1 MAFNCKCLQRV
12 EQEAS
17 TVVPMDVREGLAA
30 LITDGELYL
39 AVRQGAPNKSP
50 GWNGITFEYYIMY
63 WAVNKDIMLIF
74 YNQMVQQTKITAAQ
88 KQGCYCAFQKKTP
101 MEPESYS
108 LSLFSTETTSFRCVF
123 WRIVCDKLSTVV
135 CPSQYCGMSSRTMF
149 DAIAVIHESLA

>member
-88 KQGCYCAFQKKTP
+88 KQGCYCAFQKKHQWNRRVTACHCSQP
-101 MEPESYS
+101 RLRASAAYFGESYATNCQQWFAPVS
-108 LSLFSTETTSFRCVF
+108 
-123 WRIVCDKLSTVV
+123 IVGCQAEPCS
-135 CPSQYCGMSSRTMF
+135 MR
-149 DAIAVIHESLA
+149 